1 MARRLAVALLL
12 LPVAAACGLPGAPTT
27 ASQRVALQ
35 PAVKVAVVGTFSGPS
50 TVQGRSV
57 RNSLQV
63 EADALNAN
71 GGVLGSRVEVVA
83 ADSEGSP
90 AKAAELVRQQLADGD
105 VKLLVGP
112 NFTAGYLAVKQSIV
126 QARVPNCVT
135 SVAGDA
141 LTGATFSFRSDAS
154 ERSSVATL
162 FAYLRQ
168 SRPEIKKVGLLDDGD
183 ETAQTYDRQL
193 AEQAA
198 HFGVTYT
205 GRATASDADPRPAV
219 QQVLA
224 QGPQA
229 VVLAAEPA
237 AAARISQAIQQ
248 VAGNTKPQILGFHGL
263 SGYEFPS
270 LAGDTAVNSVLANTN
285 EAYLTNVPESSW
297 PAGYRDFVRTL
308 TRQYGYA
315 TNGVDI
321 NGDPAAA
328 DCLRQWA
335 KGATRAGT
343 FQGPDVVRA
352 WETLDL
358 DASETVLGVRERLSA
373 ADHNAVGQTG
383 LMLYS
388 WAKEGNRYRLRQLAT
403 PAV

>member
-1 MARRLAVALLL
+1 M
-12 LPVAAACGLPGAPTT
+12 
-27 ASQRVALQ
+27 
-35 PAVKVAVVGTFSGPS
+35 
-50 TVQGRSV
+50 

-63 EADALNAN
+63 EADSLNAN

-83 ADSEGSP
+83 ADSEESP

-154 ERSSVATL
+154 ERSGVATL
-162 FAYLRQ
+162 LAYLRQ

-198 HFGVTYT
+198 RFGVTYA
-205 GRATASDADPRPAV
+205 GRATASEADPRPAV
-219 QQVLA
+219 QQVVA

-229 VVLAAEPA
+229 VVLVADPA
-237 AAARISQAIQQ
+237 AAARISQAVQQ
-248 VAGNTKPQILGFHGL
+248 VAGNAKPQILGFHGL
-263 SGYEFPS
+263 SGYEFPY
-270 LAGDTAVNSVLANTN
+270 LAGDTAVNSVLANTT

-315 TNGVDI
+315 TNGVDM
-321 NGDPAAA
+321 NGNPAAA

-335 KGATRAGT
+335 KAATRAGT
-343 FQGPDVVRA
+343 FRGPDVVRA

-383 LMLYS
+383 VMLYS
-388 WAKEGNRYRLRQLAT
+388 WAKEGNRYRLRQLSA